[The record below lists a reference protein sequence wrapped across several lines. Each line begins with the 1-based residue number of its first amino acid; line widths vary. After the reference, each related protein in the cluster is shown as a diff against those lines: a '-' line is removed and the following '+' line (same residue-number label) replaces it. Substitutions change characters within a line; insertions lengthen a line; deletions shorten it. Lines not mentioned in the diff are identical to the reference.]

1 MTEKIKNISKFLS
14 IIFSPK
20 GINTIIF
27 LLTLFVL
34 AALLASRYYFFQSII
49 DSGKSRTTIVASKTI
64 NVIDNEKTE
73 KRKQEWAD
81 RIEPVLTPPQD
92 DRSLDMK
99 NDLRELFDSIKQI
112 RDGKAE
118 YTDKKQKI
126 SELMIDPG
134 DDPLPDFVISY
145 LFKASDKNF
154 SKMLYESNITLD
166 RLLQRGISAY
176 DLATKD
182 NEEAIIKENIKD
194 SLPRIQK
201 TSITQLLKKVL
212 YPNRIIDELAT
223 SVAKKNAMN
232 SVSPIVITFNK
243 GEKIVS
249 AGDYTTRLQIDAL
262 KKLGYNATPLDF
274 MGMLGVVFLVG
285 ICLYTMAYY
294 LTHFD
299 PKYITPSYLSLMSL
313 LAISVVI
320 FAVFLPANIPV
331 YIIPIPAFAILL
343 TIFTNSRVSSLATIL
358 LVIMIGVTLQYKV
371 EALAVFI
378 IGGLVASLASSI
390 VNYYRRMDLVR
401 SGFDVALVQ
410 VLLIMSIYLLQNGMG
425 DINLKAAIT
434 DLLMGLLS
442 GLVSGI
448 IVLGSL
454 PLIESV
460 FKIITPYG
468 LAELADHNQTLL
480 RRLQFEAP
488 GTYHHSLMVSNL
500 AEAAAESIGANP
512 VLARVGAFYHD
523 IGKLKRPLFFIE
535 NQSYFGIENPHE
547 KLNPRLSKMV
557 VTAHPKDG
565 IDLAKEYKL
574 PNVIHQ
580 FILQHHGDG
589 LAAYFY
595 QQALET
601 EGAENISKE
610 QFRYTGPKPSSKEA
624 AILMLADAVES
635 AVRAIKN
642 PTPAEIDEIID
653 RIIKERLLDG
663 QISESPLTQ
672 KDLRTI
678 AQTFNRI
685 LRGMQ
690 HHRIKYHEN
699 VLEEL
704 GQKTH
709 ANAQYAKNAIKKL
722 EEDLHKRSNPDSKE
736 DDNDQA

>member
-410 VLLIMSIYLLQNGMG
+410 VLLIMSIYLLKNGMG

-454 PLIESV
+454 QLIESV

>member
-736 DDNDQA
+736 DDNDQD